1 MKMAEAVFLSP
12 MEPRSPAPPPP
23 SQAVLTAFDAAVAD
37 LSSIEPVRRYA
48 LERMYEPGAAATPG
62 VHPEEGWLTALR
74 KTVSETVAKATV
86 PAAAYAALYG
96 RWHALLNQDADA
108 YIATLPLELAAEDDD
123 DGGDGDGDDD
133 SSAGGS
139 TAPVKEVRVNL
150 EALTAILQEHM
161 DAKAALLSD
170 IPETAMDCGL
180 FAVGTADV
188 RAVLVAKH
196 TAVVGKLL
204 AGHAINCTTTASAI
218 NLKVCGALA
227 TRPAN
232 YNSPRSPLQVRHD
245 RAQSP
250 GAPAQR

>member
-1 MKMAEAVFLSP
+1 MCS
-12 MEPRSPAPPPP
+12 S
-23 SQAVLTAFDAAVAD
+23 D
-37 LSSIEPVRRYA
+37 L
-48 LERMYEPGAAATPG
+48 
-62 VHPEEGWLTALR
+62 
-74 KTVSETVAKATV
+74 
-86 PAAAYAALYG
+86 
-96 RWHALLNQDADA
+96 
-108 YIATLPLELAAEDDD
+108 
-123 DGGDGDGDDD
+123 DD

-218 NLKVCGALA
+218 NLKFGTIERNLQARPRNVEETSKLEEYVAGVPNLIEPLEYKIEQLVAYNELLDKFAYRTSAEDVSAKWTCISWPPKTLA
-227 TRPAN
+227 AAELAKQHAAMSRE
-232 YNSPRSPLQVRHD
+232 RFFEEKIG
-245 RAQSP
+245 RASC
-250 GAPAQR
+250 RERV